1 MNMRCVFWGV
11 IERSSAAP
19 QRREIMKKDAF
30 IKLLN
35 TGTECPYFTSFG
47 GEVIDT
53 AVFFMDKPKG
63 ISFKKYY
70 EKLDALEAEVGRD
83 NFTYKQYEYG
93 AFGYVHPEY
102 LKAQGISFDDV
113 CLEDDEYEG
122 AKEDLKKE
130 LEKKRE
136 LKIRCYLAQ
145 RKARRKEQAR
155 LDALRPNAIA
165 TQQLLKGVHG
175 DFAEHLTRAF
185 LSADDENQVKLLN
198 EFEDVFRQANTFQ
211 AA

>member
-1 MNMRCVFWGV
+1 MR
-11 IERSSAAP
+11 
-19 QRREIMKKDAF
+19 KDAF

-35 TGTECPYFTSFG
+35 SGTECPYFASFN

-63 ISFKKYY
+63 ISFNKYY
-70 EKLDALEAEVGRD
+70 EKLEALEAEVGRD
-83 NFTYKQYEYG
+83 NFTYKQCDYG

-102 LKAQGISFDDV
+102 LIAQGISFEDV

-130 LEKKRE
+130 QKKKRE

-145 RKARRKEQAR
+145 RNSKREEQAR
-155 LDALRPNAIA
+155 LDALRPNALA
-165 TQQLLKGVHG
+165 TQQLLRGVHG
-175 DFAEHLTRAF
+175 EVAEHLTRAF

-198 EFEDVFRQANTFQ
+198 EFADVFTQANKFE

>member
-1 MNMRCVFWGV
+1 MR
-11 IERSSAAP
+11 
-19 QRREIMKKDAF
+19 KNAF
-30 IKLLN
+30 INLLN
-35 TGTECPYFTSFG
+35 SGTECPYFASFNG
-47 GEVIDT
+47 KVIDT

-70 EKLDALEAEVGRD
+70 EKLEALENEIGRD
-83 NFTYKQYEYG
+83 NFTYKQCDYG

-102 LKAQGISFDDV
+102 LIAQGISFEDV

-122 AKEDLKKE
+122 AKEDLIKE
-130 LEKKRE
+130 REKKRE

-145 RKARRKEQAR
+145 RKARREKQAR
-155 LDALRPNAIA
+155 IDALRPNAIA
-165 TQQLLKGVHG
+165 TQQLLRGVHG

-185 LSADDENQVKLLN
+185 LSADEENQTTLLN
-198 EFEDVFRQANTFQ
+198 EFADVFKQANHFN

>member
-1 MNMRCVFWGV
+1 MR
-11 IERSSAAP
+11 
-19 QRREIMKKDAF
+19 KDAF
-30 IKLLN
+30 INLLN
-35 TGTECPYFTSFG
+35 SGTECPYFMSSE

-70 EKLDALEAEVGRD
+70 EKLEALEAEVGRD
-83 NFTYKQYEYG
+83 NFTYKQYDYG

-102 LKAQGISFDDV
+102 LIAQGISFEDV
-113 CLEDDEYEG
+113 CLEGNEYEG
-122 AKEDLKKE
+122 AKEDLIKE
-130 LEKKRE
+130 REKKRE
-136 LKIRCYLAQ
+136 LKIRCYLRQ
-145 RKARRKEQAR
+145 RESRREEQAR

-175 DFAEHLTRAF
+175 EFAEHLTRAF
-185 LSADDENQVKLLN
+185 LSADSENQVKLLN
-198 EFEDVFRQANTFQ
+198 EFADVFTQANKFE

>member
-1 MNMRCVFWGV
+1 MR
-11 IERSSAAP
+11 
-19 QRREIMKKDAF
+19 KDAF

-35 TGTECPYFTSFG
+35 SSTECPYFMSSK

-53 AVFFMDKPKG
+53 AVFFLDKPKG
-63 ISFKKYY
+63 ISFNKYY
-70 EKLDALEAEVGRD
+70 EKLEALEAEVGRE
-83 NFTYKQYEYG
+83 NFTYKKYDYG

-102 LKAQGISFDDV
+102 LIAQEISFEDV

-130 LEKKRE
+130 QKKKRE

-145 RKARRKEQAR
+145 RKAKREEQAR
-155 LDALRPNAIA
+155 LDALRPNAIS

-175 DFAEHLTRAF
+175 DFAEHLTRAY
-185 LSADDENQVKLLN
+185 LSADSENQVKLLD
-198 EFEDVFRQANTFQ
+198 EFADVFTQANKFE